1 MVSNIPNPIHLWWV
15 RKQVPAE
22 SDVPSPGFEDVPAG
36 HANAGDIDC
45 IAYCGI
51 TKGTG
56 DGTTYSPSM
65 SVNCEHM
72 ALFLT
77 RLAGLVGIKVRP
89 PIPHISPPILPPPLG
104 DP

>member
-45 IAYCGI
+45 IAYYGI
-51 TKGTG
+51 AKGTG
-56 DGTTYSPSM
+56 DATAYSPSM
-65 SVNCEHM
+65 SVH
-72 ALFLT
+72 LPTDSFPPLRRPLT
-77 RLAGLVGIKVRP
+77 RSKTLPSSGLGCAPVTN
-89 PIPHISPPILPPPLG
+89 
-104 DP
+104 